1 MNKIISKF
9 GAKTFVVLAFM
20 VFAHLFQTTLFA
32 QQTAE
37 KQAENKQTAVKV
49 SLIDDA
55 KFRELLKPKNGK
67 PLLINFW
74 ATWCEPCREEF
85 PDLVKIDAD
94 YRGKIDFITVSLDFE
109 EELNRAVPQ
118 FLAQMKAEMPGYLLV
133 SANEDAMISSVSKDW
148 SGGLPFT
155 VLYNEKGEVAYLRQG
170 KVKPDVL
177 RVEIDKILLPK
188 MGETSILELPKPK
201 ALSVED
207 GKEEAKND
215 IAKGILKIKRYGFT
229 PGVSQ
234 NSIDEF
240 KKKYGIEITGTGC
253 LLPVNTT
260 AEYFT
265 AYNETMKAEI
275 IKRFGVKI
283 LEKLPL

>member
-1 MNKIISKF
+1 MF
-9 GAKTFVVLAFM
+9 
-20 VFAHLFQTTLFA
+20 VFALFSQTAVFA
-32 QQTAE
+32 QQKGE
-37 KQAENKQTAVKV
+37 KQTDAPPKAEAAQTAVKV

-133 SANEDAMISSVSKDW
+133 SANEDAIISSVSKDW

-155 VLYNEKGEVAYLRQG
+155 VLYNEKGELIYFRQG
-170 KVKPDVL
+170 KVKTDVL
-177 RVEIDKILLPK
+177 RAELDK
-188 MGETSILELPKPK
+188 
-201 ALSVED
+201 V
-207 GKEEAKND
+207 
-215 IAKGILKIKRYGFT
+215 
-229 PGVSQ
+229 
-234 NSIDEF
+234 
-240 KKKYGIEITGTGC
+240 
-253 LLPVNTT
+253 T
-260 AEYFT
+260 AQ
-265 AYNETMKAEI
+265 NETAK
-275 IKRFGVKI
+275 
-283 LEKLPL
+283 